1 VITKPRHPA
10 TVSFELWGGRASV
23 LVADDD
29 AVNAAEAVVAE
40 VIADFDLACSSHR
53 VDSELAAVNAAAGR
67 PTAIGPVLLDAL
79 EAALDAAQATAG
91 DVDPTVGLALVAHR
105 LLPSGDVDGPISFQR
120 VPGYKTVQLDRQSS
134 TVTVLGGVRLDLG
147 ATAKALAADR
157 AAAAVYAETGS
168 GVLVNLLG
176 DLAIAGPAPEDGW
189 RIRVTN
195 DHRSAPD
202 APGQTVSLSEGG
214 LATSSTTVRRGAG
227 GAHHVI
233 DPRTGNPAAVYFKTV
248 SVVANTC
255 LEANIAATAAIV
267 RGPRAVPRLAD
278 QGLPARLVEAGG
290 TVTRLGAWPV
300 DGDRP

>member
-1 VITKPRHPA
+1 VITKVRQPA
-10 TVSFELWGGRASV
+10 TATFELWGGQASV
-23 LVADDD
+23 LVADEDSL
-29 AVNAAEAVVAE
+29 NAAQAIVAE
-40 VIADFDLACSSHR
+40 VVAGFDLACSSHR
-53 VDSELAAVNAAAGR
+53 ADSELQAVNTAAGR

-79 EAALDAAQATAG
+79 DAALNAAQSTDG

-120 VPGYKTVQLDRQSS
+120 VPGYKTVRLDRENS

-147 ATAKALAADR
+147 ASAKALAADR

-176 DLAIAGPAPEDGW
+176 DLAIAGPAPVGGW

-195 DHRSAPD
+195 DHRSALD

-214 LATSSTTVRRGAG
+214 LATSSTTVRRGAN

-233 DPRTGNPAAVYFKTV
+233 DPRTGNPASIYFNTV
-248 SVVANTC
+248 SVAANSC

-267 RGPRAVPRLAD
+267 RGPRAVPWLHA
-278 QGLPARLVEAGG
+278 QGLPARLVEANGN
-290 TVTRLGAWPV
+290 VTRIGGWPE
-300 DGDRP
+300 